1 MSFSKEGTLFGRI
14 PEKNVYFLIDTSG
27 SMYHQLGF
35 VKEHL
40 LEVLSNRASILNDS
54 MFNLIEFKDDIDKW
68 ADKLVNCTPTTVNL
82 AARWINQLVCGTSTN
97 TLGALME
104 AFNDSSSEAVYMVTD
119 GLPDQ
124 RPTVILEKLKS
135 LRQKAPVHSIY
146 LNGAYSDSTTHDFL
160 RDLAE
165 QTEGSFH
172 IVTLSHNGSV
182 QKVIPVYNSKS
193 SYFQHY
199 GGNGCAFVD
208 TKSYTNNS
216 KILNYADAVIKA
228 SGLAQSAGVRCSST
242 PVACSLMKGMKV
254 LARRDQDGLY
264 YLGEVIQQVSIL
276 Q

>member
-1 MSFSKEGTLFGRI
+1 M
-14 PEKNVYFLIDTSG
+14 
-27 SMYHQLGF
+27 
-35 VKEHL
+35 
-40 LEVLSNRASILNDS
+40 
-54 MFNLIEFKDDIDKW
+54 
-68 ADKLVNCTPTTVNL
+68 
-82 AARWINQLVCGTSTN
+82 
-97 TLGALME
+97 
-104 AFNDSSSEAVYMVTD
+104 
-119 GLPDQ
+119 
-124 RPTVILEKLKS
+124 
-135 LRQKAPVHSIY
+135 
-146 LNGAYSDSTTHDFL
+146 NGAYSDSTTHDFL